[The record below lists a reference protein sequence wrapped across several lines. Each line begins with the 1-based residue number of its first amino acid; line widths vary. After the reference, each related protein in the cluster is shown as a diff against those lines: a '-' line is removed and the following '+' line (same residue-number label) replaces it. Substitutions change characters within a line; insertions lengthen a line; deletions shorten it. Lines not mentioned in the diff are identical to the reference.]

1 VNPLKIITLA
11 LALILGCS
19 AAAVADSANRLIG
32 EADTL
37 FNREGPSMAAVDA
50 YRAVCQDNDNSPH
63 AARSRYMAAEC
74 LFRLGDLKAAYLEF
88 DLVRRSK
95 GGSESLRAA
104 AELRRGQCSF
114 AHGEFEQAAKHFA
127 RIANRD
133 DESYLA
139 RDGAFALAQTQVAL
153 GEWDDFKQTADR
165 LVAAH
170 AAYGQRPELLFAYGV
185 YHYQRGDSG
194 PARDYFRQVESERAR
209 YYSALTLSDEEQYL
223 KAIQQ
228 YRQLLVRYPGT
239 PLAEDVRFAIAECF
253 LRSGQMGLAR
263 AAFQEVLAEHPESGH
278 ALAARFKLA
287 TLLFRERD
295 HDRALDSL
303 AELLREIPDEDPLR
317 EKILMLQ
324 GLSFFELGRE
334 SEADHAFSAIL
345 QTFPD
350 GHSSSSALFKMI
362 HHYARNEN
370 WNQSIGLAHMFL
382 DRYEGDPLAGRVQ
395 LLQSLDHLEL
405 GEAGRARKTLS
416 KLLDKHAGQDLG
428 EKALFLLTWSYH
440 GDGDLNRIVTN
451 YRHLARKLLP
461 TPNLWR
467 GRTYY
472 LIAESYYELGLYEDA
487 ADLYRQVLNDYPFS
501 DVAPFALQGM
511 TASYSRLGDDQ
522 KAVMEQERYLL
533 VISNE
538 AGSNPANALA
548 AAGMYFNRKEF
559 DRALELF
566 DDFLAATPEGAERAE
581 ALYQSGEC
589 LYALQYYDDAV
600 ARWRQVLHQ
609 HPDHAN
615 RVEVLR
621 KLGDTLFGLQ
631 SYAEA
636 GRHYELILSEFPEHA
651 HAEEALF
658 NRGNCLYNL
667 NEYETAVAIFQRY
680 GRDYPV
686 GPRAEDAQQAIQAC
700 FLRSG
705 RDMIAYVDEH
715 PDAAFAADVLWEAGS
730 EAFREERFE
739 EAAKHL
745 KTITLRYPD
754 AEVASGALYYLS
766 EARLALGDL
775 DGARAGF
782 ENYTATYSD
791 EELVPAAL
799 LKAGHIHFMSENF
812 AEAAGHFLI
821 LADQY
826 AGSEL
831 APLGLFNAGLCY
843 RKLEQWRSFLSSG
856 EDFVARYPEH
866 ERRLEVEM
874 QMAEVLLGETG
885 EYEAALVLYD
895 ELALSPDALASQVQY
910 QRGECLDRLKRDDE
924 ATAAYLA
931 AAEQP
936 GALDEDFGLAALA
949 RVASRHEEA
958 GRRSEA
964 REIYAR
970 IAGATQNAEWA
981 ALARERMDALDQ
993 ELNRAA
999 AE

>member
-1 VNPLKIITLA
+1 MKIFVLTIIMA
-11 LALILGCS
+11 ILSSMAS
-19 AAAVADSANRLIG
+19 ASESESANQLIE
-32 EADTL
+32 EADAL
-37 FNREGPSMAAVDA
+37 FALEGANMAAVDA
-50 YRAVCQDNDNSPH
+50 YRAVCQSHGDSPH

-74 LFRLGDLKAAYLEF
+74 LFLMDDLKAAYAEF
-88 DLVRRSK
+88 DQVRQSK
-95 GGSESLRAA
+95 GGSASIRAA

-114 AHGEFEQAAKHFA
+114 AQGEFEKAAEHFERVA
-127 RIANRD
+127 DRR

-139 RDGAFALAQTQVAL
+139 RDGAFALAQTQIAL
-153 GEWDDFKQTADR
+153 GEWEDFKETADR
-165 LVAAH
+165 LVETY
-170 AAYGQRPELLFAYGV
+170 AAYGRRPELLFAYGV
-185 YHYQRGDSG
+185 YHYQHGESAA
-194 PARDYFRQVESERAR
+194 ARDFFHQVESERAR
-209 YYSALTLSDEEQYL
+209 YYAALTLSDEEQYL

-228 YRQLLVRYPGT
+228 YRQLLVRYPST

-253 LRSGQMGLAR
+253 LRSEQIGLAR

-278 ALAARFKLA
+278 ALAARFKLS

-295 HDRALDSL
+295 LDRALDGL
-303 AELLREIPDEDPLR
+303 AELLADIPADDPLR

-324 GLSFFELGRE
+324 GLAFFELGRE

-370 WNQSIGLAHMFL
+370 WNQSIGLAHMFA

-395 LLQSLDHLEL
+395 LLQSLDYLEL
-405 GEAGRARKTLS
+405 GETGQARKTLS

-440 GDGDLNRIVTN
+440 GDGDLSRIVTN

-461 TPNLWR
+461 TPNTWR

-472 LIAESYYELGLYEDA
+472 LIAESYYELGLYQDA
-487 ADLYRQVLNDYPFS
+487 ADLYRLVLNDYPFS

-538 AGSNPANALA
+538 AGSNPSNALA

-566 DDFLAATPEGAERAE
+566 DDFLAATPEGEDRAE

-600 ARWRQVLHQ
+600 ARWRKVLHQ
-609 HPDHAN
+609 HPDHEN

-631 SYAEA
+631 AYAEA
-636 GRHYELILSEFPEHA
+636 GQHYDRILAEYPEHP

-658 NRGNCLYNL
+658 NSGNCIYNL
-667 NEYETAVAIFQRY
+667 GNYDAAVALFQRY
-680 GRDYPV
+680 GREYPV
-686 GPRAEDAQQAIQAC
+686 GLRADDAQQAIQAC

-705 RDMIAYVDEH
+705 QNMVAYVSEH
-715 PDAAFAADVLWEAGS
+715 PDASFAADVLWETGS

-739 EAAKHL
+739 EAAEHL

-754 AEVASGALYYLS
+754 AEVAANALYYLS
-766 EARLALGDL
+766 EARMALGDL

-791 EELVPAAL
+791 QELVPAAL
-799 LKAGHIHFMSENF
+799 LTAGHIHFMNENF
-812 AEAAGHFLI
+812 TESAGHFLI
-821 LADQY
+821 QYDQY

-856 EDFVARYPEH
+856 EDFLDSYPDH
-866 ERRLEVEM
+866 ERGLEVEM
-874 QMAEVLLGETG
+874 QMAEVQLNETG
-885 EYEAALVLYD
+885 EYESALSRYD
-895 ELALSPDALASQVQY
+895 ELVSRPGVIVSQVQY
-910 QRGECLDRLKRDDE
+910 QRGECLDRLNRSDE
-924 ATAAYLA
+924 AIEAYLA

-949 RVASRHEEA
+949 RVASRYEEG
-958 GRRSEA
+958 GRRADA
-964 REIYAR
+964 RDIYAR
-970 IAGATQNAEWA
+970 IADVSQNAEWA

>member
-1 VNPLKIITLA
+1 MKTFALTLILA
-11 LALILGCS
+11 LGGNAV
-19 AAAVADSANRLIG
+19 AAAGSANELIE
-32 EADTL
+32 EADAL
-37 FNREGPSMAAVDA
+37 FNREGASMAVVDA
-50 YRAVCQDNDNSPH
+50 YRAVCQENNDSPH

-74 LFRLGDLKAAYLEF
+74 LFHLDDLKAADLEF
-88 DLVRRSK
+88 DLVHRSK
-95 GGSESLRAA
+95 GVTESLRAA
-104 AELRRGQCSF
+104 AELRRGQCNF
-114 AHGEFEQAAKHFA
+114 ALSEFDQAAKHFA
-127 RIANRD
+127 KVADRGD
-133 DESYLA
+133 KSYLA

-153 GEWDDFKQTADR
+153 GEWEDFKKTADR
-165 LVAAH
+165 LVESY
-170 AAYGQRPELLFAYGV
+170 AAYGRRPEFLFAYGV
-185 YHYQRGDSG
+185 YHYQLGESG
-194 PARDYFRQVESERAR
+194 PAREYFRQVESERAR

-228 YRQLLVRYPGT
+228 YRQLLVRYPTT

-278 ALAARFKLA
+278 AMAARFKLA

-303 AELLREIPDEDPLR
+303 AELLKVIPQDDPLR

-395 LLQSLDHLEL
+395 LLQSLDNLEL
-405 GEAGRARKTLS
+405 GEDGRARKTLG

-440 GDGDLNRIVTN
+440 GDGDLSRIVTN
-451 YRHLARKLLP
+451 YRHLARTLLP
-461 TPNLWR
+461 TPNIWR

-472 LIAESYYELGLYEDA
+472 LIAESYYDLGLYEDA

-522 KAVMEQERYLL
+522 KAVLEQERYLL

-559 DRALELF
+559 DKALTLF
-566 DDFLAATPEGAERAE
+566 DDFLEATPEGDDRAE

-600 ARWRQVLHQ
+600 SRWRQVLHQ

-631 SYAEA
+631 AYTEA
-636 GRHYELILSEFPEHA
+636 KQHYDRIINDYPEHA
-651 HAEEALF
+651 YAEEALF
-658 NRGNCLYNL
+658 NSGNCIYNKGD
-667 NEYETAVAIFQRY
+667 YEAAVALFQRY
-680 GRDYPV
+680 GTEYPI
-686 GPRAEDAQQAIQAC
+686 GMRADDAEQAIQAC

-705 RDMIAYVDEH
+705 RDMVSYVAEH
-715 PDAAFAADVLWEAGS
+715 PDASFAAEVLWESGS

-739 EAAKHL
+739 MAAEHL

-754 AEVASGALYYLS
+754 SEVAAGALYYLS

-775 DGARAGF
+775 DGARVGF
-782 ENYTATYSD
+782 ENYAATYSD
-791 EELVPAAL
+791 DDLVPAAL
-799 LKAGHIHFMSENF
+799 LKAGHIHFMGENF

-821 LADQY
+821 LADQFD
-826 AGSEL
+826 GSEL

-856 EDFVARYPEH
+856 EDFVDRYPDH

-885 EYEAALVLYD
+885 EFEAALALYE
-895 ELALSPDALASQVQY
+895 ELAQRPDAILSQVNY
-910 QRGECLDRLKRDDE
+910 QRGECLDRLKRGDE
-924 ATAAYLA
+924 SIAAYLA

-958 GRRSEA
+958 GRRAEA
-964 REIYAR
+964 REIYGR
-970 IAGATQNAEWA
+970 IAGASQNAEWA